1 MAQVTIQDLRDNY
14 PQYIDLTD
22 DQLVEKYSTKT
33 GIQVMFPD
41 SEITTAQGLL
51 PEAGTYSQ
59 DDMVGDSIYP
69 IIEDYMLDRYGTQS
83 VEGKSKE
90 DVVDMYLN
98 NRRGVSVGNTV
109 RGLSEMD
116 YINNIQGDS
125 DKVAR
130 AASAY
135 QLYENMANLYSKETN
150 LGERVE
156 GTVDFI
162 RSAVLDPANL
172 LAGFL
177 GKAAAGGSIRVGTEA
192 AKRAALNEMK
202 KQPTKELAK
211 KVGTKKFVD
220 GLILHVKQLKQK

>member
-22 DQLVEKYSTKT
+22 DQLVEKYSAKT

-83 VEGKSKE
+83 VQGRSKE

-98 NRRGVSVGNTV
+98 NRRGVSVGYTV
-109 RGLSEMD
+109 RGLSEM
-116 YINNIQGDS
+116 Y
-125 DKVAR
+125 
-130 AASAY
+130 
-135 QLYENMANLYSKETN
+135 
-150 LGERVE
+150 
-156 GTVDFI
+156 
-162 RSAVLDPANL
+162 
-172 LAGFL
+172 
-177 GKAAAGGSIRVGTEA
+177 
-192 AKRAALNEMK
+192 
-202 KQPTKELAK
+202 
-211 KVGTKKFVD
+211 
-220 GLILHVKQLKQK
+220 

>member
-83 VEGKSKE
+83 VQGRSKE

-125 DKVAR
+125 DKVAK
-130 AASAY
+130 SC
-135 QLYENMANLYSKETN
+135 LCLST
-150 LGERVE
+150 
-156 GTVDFI
+156 I
-162 RSAVLDPANL
+162 RKY
-172 LAGFL
+172 G
-177 GKAAAGGSIRVGTEA
+177 
-192 AKRAALNEMK
+192 
-202 KQPTKELAK
+202 
-211 KVGTKKFVD
+211 
-220 GLILHVKQLKQK
+220 